1 MSKQARIVLDIA
13 VLVVYVFATL
23 PAFTGV
29 PLHEY
34 LGIGAFVVL
43 LVHVLV
49 GADGIVTH
57 ARPWNILLNVALLV
71 SLAITAISGVFISG
85 DVLPAL
91 GFYATGYRFWDP
103 LHALAAKVLLALLIV
118 HIALRV
124 PMLALWFG
132 HHRRHHATASGA
144 DISSVGC
151 ETSDG
156 HPMCQR

>member
-1 MSKQARIVLDIA
+1 MSKQARIVLDVA
-13 VLVVYVFATL
+13 VFVVYGVAAL

-34 LGIGAFVVL
+34 LGIGAFIAL

-49 GADGIVTH
+49 GADDIVTR

-71 SLAITAISGVFISG
+71 SLAITAVSGVLISG

-124 PMLALWFG
+124 PMLASWFG
-132 HHRRHHATASGA
+132 RRRRHHATASGA
-144 DISSVGC
+144 DVSSEGC
-151 ETSDG
+151 EVSDSRS
-156 HPMCQR
+156 MC